1 MTTDRAS
8 TISIASS
15 LMGRSSR
22 NSHEAA
28 TTYRTTAT
36 IPEATVT
43 LNSWRPG
50 SEPRVVRMSAL
61 PGPSA
66 ANRKARATTKATPEP
81 ANAAGPISERTWPG
95 MAGTRCKT
103 RTRNLLIRSYPAYSA
118 SLARSRLQRIT
129 GRTRAWPMPKSITI
143 TGRYHGAKSEGA
155 SASADVRCGPRFM
168 ASIGQ
173 LSPDGSQYW
182 DGQRWAP
189 VLSADGQWAWDGAQW
204 KRIAMPAAPG
214 QQLATRPAY
223 SAAAPPPQ
231 PTFQYAN
238 PIVMYKAPTN
248 SAAVASLVFGIVSWF
263 LCPLVGGI

>member
-1 MTTDRAS
+1 
-8 TISIASS
+8 
-15 LMGRSSR
+15 
-22 NSHEAA
+22 
-28 TTYRTTAT
+28 
-36 IPEATVT
+36 
-43 LNSWRPG
+43 
-50 SEPRVVRMSAL
+50 
-61 PGPSA
+61 
-66 ANRKARATTKATPEP
+66 
-81 ANAAGPISERTWPG
+81 
-95 MAGTRCKT
+95 
-103 RTRNLLIRSYPAYSA
+103 
-118 SLARSRLQRIT
+118 
-129 GRTRAWPMPKSITI
+129 
-143 TGRYHGAKSEGA
+143 
-155 SASADVRCGPRFM
+155 M

-263 LCPLVGGI
+263 LCPLVGGILAVVFGHTAQGQIRRSGESGAGMATAGLVLGYIHIAAAAIFVIFWLLILGGLTAILGAIATSSR